1 MKTSSVTHKAHT
13 RVSVNVQLREYFIK
27 VYRFM
32 SLGLVVS
39 AVCAFLG
46 AHQPLL
52 GWLYSTNVEGMA
64 TLSLLGWIVLLAPF
78 ALVFKLYS
86 DVKNLKYSTA
96 VWTFGV
102 FSALMGLSLSSIF
115 LVYAPGTIFTTFL
128 ICAVM
133 FGSLSLY
140 GQTTQRDLTS
150 LGSILGMGVWG
161 LLIAIIVNIFMH
173 SAALDFTISIVGVG
187 IFTGLIA
194 YDTQRILHL
203 YDRSTSTQALNS
215 IAVIAA
221 LTLYLDFVNL
231 FLFLLRLFARQR
243 R

>member
-1 MKTSSVTHKAHT
+1 MEKTSLAHNT
-13 RVSVNVQLREYFIK
+13 RARISVNVQLREYFIK
-27 VYRFM
+27 VYRYM
-32 SLGLVVS
+32 SWGLVLS
-39 AVCAFLG
+39 ALCAFVG
-46 AHQPLL
+46 AHQPIL
-52 GWLYSTNVEGMA
+52 GWLYSVNVEGMA

-78 ALVFKLYS
+78 ALVFKLQS
-86 DVKNLKYSTA
+86 DVRSLKPTSA
-96 VWTFGV
+96 MWTFGI
-102 FSALMGLSLSSIF
+102 FAALMGLSLSSIF

-161 LLIAIIVNIFMH
+161 LLLAILINIFMK
-173 SAALDFTISIVGVG
+173 SAALDFAISLIGVG
-187 IFTGLIA
+187 IFTGLVA
-194 YDTQRILHL
+194 YDTQRIRHL
-203 YDRSTSTQALNS
+203 YDQSSSKQELS
-215 IAVIAA
+215 AVAIMAA

-231 FLFLLRLFARQR
+231 FLFLLRLFARPR

>member
-1 MKTSSVTHKAHT
+1 MKTSSVAHT
-13 RVSVNVQLREYFIK
+13 ARVSVNVQLREYFIK

-32 SLGLVVS
+32 SLGLIVS

-46 AHQPLL
+46 AHPPVLD
-52 GWLYSTNVEGMA
+52 WLYSTNVEGMH
-64 TLSLLGWIVLLAPF
+64 TLSLLGWVVLLAPF
-78 ALVFKLYS
+78 VLVFKLHA
-86 DVKNLKYSTA
+86 DVKNLKYSKA
-96 VWTFGV
+96 IWTFGI

-128 ICAVM
+128 ICAIM
-133 FGSLSLY
+133 FGSLSIY

-150 LGSILGMGVWG
+150 IGSILGMGVWG
-161 LLIAIIVNIFMH
+161 LLIAIVVNIFMH
-173 SAALDFTISIVGVG
+173 SAALDFAISLVGVG
-187 IFTGLIA
+187 IFTGLIV
-194 YDTQRILHL
+194 YDTQRIRHL
-203 YDRSTSTQALNS
+203 YERSTSTQALDS
-215 IAVIAA
+215 VAVIAA